1 MRVPK
6 YVKDALR
13 RRVKAAVDFDLA
25 DAVVSDF
32 IRKNNIDVD
41 LCDYGSGSEV
51 YANPKA
57 AAKRII
63 DAIER
68 K

>member
-32 IRKNNIDVD
+32 IRKNNID
-41 LCDYGSGSEV
+41 
-51 YANPKA
+51 
-57 AAKRII
+57 
-63 DAIER
+63 AIER